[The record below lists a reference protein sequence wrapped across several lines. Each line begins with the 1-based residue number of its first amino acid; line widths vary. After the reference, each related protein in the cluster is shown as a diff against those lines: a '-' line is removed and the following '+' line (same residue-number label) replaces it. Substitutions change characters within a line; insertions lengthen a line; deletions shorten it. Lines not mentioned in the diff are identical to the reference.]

1 MFLSKRSIV
10 LYYKE
15 HNVKRGCKMKRILVY
30 LKPFKLRMLAGFG
43 IKVTGTMAELVL
55 PFILTHILE
64 NVISR
69 ENIGD
74 IVFYGIIMAVFSLI
88 ACIGNITANRMAARV
103 TTNFSK
109 AMRKE
114 LFTKTLY
121 LSCADTDDFT
131 IPSLESRITTDT
143 YNVHNFIG
151 MMQRMGVRAPI
162 LLIGGITLTL
172 IMDWALA
179 LVMIATL
186 PVIFITVYSISRKGV
201 PLYTDVQRSQD
212 NMVRVAREDVQGIR
226 VIKALSKNEHENR
239 RYDKVNRELSKKER
253 KAGTIMG
260 IVNPVMTLLMNLG
273 IAAVVA
279 VAAIRVSKG
288 LSSPATVIAF
298 MQYFTLIS
306 MAMMSLSRMFVMYTK
321 CAASANRISQVLDT
335 PDRFKVAEDN
345 SPESDSHIAFRNVSF
360 SYFGKKDNLTD
371 ISFSLKKGQ
380 RLGIIGATGSGK
392 STLIKLLL
400 RFYEP
405 QKGKITLNG
414 KNITSL
420 DREKLTSLFGVAL
433 QNDFIYAD
441 TIEENIRFG
450 RDISRDDIIKAA
462 KTAQAHDFITA
473 FKDGYEHRLSS
484 KGTNVSGGQRQRI
497 LISRALAAKPDIL
510 ILDDSSSALDYKTD
524 SLLRN
529 ALDKELSDT
538 TVITVAQR
546 VSSVKNCDLIMVLDN
561 GKVIGKGK
569 HSELINSCPEYKE
582 ISDSQMGGAFV
593 E

>member
-1 MFLSKRSIV
+1 
-10 LYYKE
+10 
-15 HNVKRGCKMKRILVY
+15 MKRILSY
-30 LKPFKLRMLAGFG
+30 LKPFRLRMLVGFL

-55 PFILTHILE
+55 PYILTYILE
-64 NVISR
+64 DVID
-69 ENIGD
+69 EMKVGKVVAYGGLM
-74 IVFYGIIMAVFSLI
+74 VFFAAV
-88 ACIGNITANRMAARV
+88 ACLGNIIANRMAARV

-114 LFTKTLY
+114 LFEKTLY
-121 LSCADTDDFT
+121 LSSADTDAFT

-162 LLIGGITLTL
+162 LLLGGISLTL
-172 IMDWALA
+172 IMDSALA

-186 PVIFITVYSISRKGV
+186 PIIFVTVYGISRKGV
-201 PLYTDVQRSQD
+201 PLYTRVQKSVD
-212 NMVRVAREDVQGIR
+212 GMVRVAREDTQGIR

-239 RYDKVNRELSKKER
+239 RYDKVNAELSKQER
-253 KAGTIMG
+253 RAGTIMG
-260 IVNPVMTLLMNLG
+260 IVNPSMTLLMNLG

-279 VAAIRVSKG
+279 VAALRVAKG

-321 CAASANRISQVLDT
+321 CAASANRIAEVLDT
-335 PDRFKVAEDN
+335 PDKFDVVA
-345 SPESDSHIAFRNVSF
+345 DSNANDGIHIAFENVSF
-360 SYFGKKDNLTD
+360 SYLSKKNNIQNL
-371 ISFSLKKGQ
+371 SLSLRKGE

-392 STLIKLLL
+392 STFIKLLL

-405 QKGKITLNG
+405 DSGKILING
-414 KNITSL
+414 RDIKSYS
-420 DREKLTSLFGVAL
+420 REKLTSMFGVAL

-450 RDISRDDIIKAA
+450 RDITKENIIKAA

-473 FKDGYEHRLSS
+473 TADGYSHMLSS
-484 KGTNVSGGQRQRI
+484 KGTNLSGGQRQRV
-497 LISRALAAKPDIL
+497 LIARALASNPEIL

-524 SLLRN
+524 ANLRK
-529 ALDKELSDT
+529 ALDENMSGS

-546 VSSVKNCDLIMVLDN
+546 VSSVKSCDHIIVIED
-561 GKVIGKGK
+561 GQVIGQGK
-569 HSELINSCPEYKE
+569 HEHLLETCAEYRE
-582 ISDSQMGGAFV
+582 ISESQMGGAFV